1 MTCLH
6 KSTLLPSYIGTT
18 GVKNDHFGDVCIP
31 AIFPKSTIWEGTTM
45 RAVLLASL
53 MALTAASASAQDF
66 PKRPITM
73 IVPFAPGGPTDTVAR
88 VTAESMGRIL
98 GQTIVVENV
107 AGAGGTIG
115 STRVV
120 RADPDGYTILLHH
133 LGLATAVALYRKLPF
148 NPVTDLKPVGVV
160 SDVNM
165 AIIARPGYAPNTLAE
180 VIADIKARGDKVT
193 FGHAGVGAANQL
205 CGMFFMDAI
214 KQKMT
219 EVPFRG
225 GGPVIQALLGDQV
238 DLGCEQ
244 NTTAAAL
251 VQGKRVKP
259 YAVTSAKRLP
269 SMPDVPTAAEAGLAN
284 LEISVW
290 HGIYVPA
297 KTPDAVVTVLA
308 KALAEALKDPALI
321 KRFADITT
329 DPTPE
334 KATPAALAQ
343 TLQSEIDRW
352 GPMIKATGKFA
363 D

>member
-1 MTCLH
+1 
-6 KSTLLPSYIGTT
+6 
-18 GVKNDHFGDVCIP
+18 
-31 AIFPKSTIWEGTTM
+31 M

-53 MALTAASASAQDF
+53 MVLTAAHASAQDF

-73 IVPFAPGGPTDTVAR
+73 VVPFAPGGPTDTVAR

-115 STRVV
+115 SNRVV
-120 RADPDGYTILLHH
+120 RADPDGHTILLHH
-133 LGLATAVALYRKLPF
+133 LGLATAVALYRNLPF
-148 NPVTDLKPVGVV
+148 NPLTDLKPVGVV

-165 AIIARPGYAPNTLAE
+165 AIIARPGYAPNTLSE
-180 VIADIKARGDKVT
+180 VIADIKARGDRVT
-193 FGHAGVGAANQL
+193 FAHAGLGAASQL
-205 CGMFFMDAI
+205 CGVFFMDAI
-214 KQKMT
+214 KQKVT

-244 NTTAAAL
+244 TTTSASL
-251 VQGKRVKP
+251 VQEKRVKS

-269 SMPDVPTAAEAGLAN
+269 SMPDVPTAAEAGVAN

-290 HGIYVPA
+290 HGLYAPA
-297 KTPDAVVTVLA
+297 KTPDAVVAILA
-308 KALAEALKDPALI
+308 KALTEALKDPALI

-334 KATPAALAQ
+334 KATPEALRKL
-343 TLQSEIDRW
+343 LQAEIDRW
-352 GPMIKATGKFA
+352 GPMIKATGQFA

>member
-1 MTCLH
+1 
-6 KSTLLPSYIGTT
+6 
-18 GVKNDHFGDVCIP
+18 
-31 AIFPKSTIWEGTTM
+31 M
-45 RAVLLASL
+45 RAFLLASIL
-53 MALTAASASAQDF
+53 VLTTVAAPAQDF
-66 PKRPITM
+66 PKQPITM

-98 GQTIVVENV
+98 GQTVVVENV

-251 VQGKRVKP
+251 VQERRVKP

-269 SMPDVPTAAEAGLAN
+269 SMPEVPTAAEAGLAN

-290 HGIYVPA
+290 HGLYVPA

-308 KALAEALKDPALI
+308 TALAEALKDPALI

-334 KATPAALAQ
+334 KATPEALRK
-343 TLQSEIDRW
+343 TLQSEINRW
-352 GPMIKATGKFA
+352 GPLIKATGRYA

>member
-1 MTCLH
+1 
-6 KSTLLPSYIGTT
+6 
-18 GVKNDHFGDVCIP
+18 
-31 AIFPKSTIWEGTTM
+31 M
-45 RAVLLASL
+45 RAFLLASIL
-53 MALTAASASAQDF
+53 VLTTVAAPAQDF
-66 PKRPITM
+66 PKQPITM

-88 VTAESMGRIL
+88 VTAESMGKIL
-98 GQTIVVENV
+98 GQTVVVENA
-107 AGAGGTIG
+107 AGAGGTLG
-115 STRVV
+115 SNRVV
-120 RADPDGYTILLHH
+120 RADPDGYTMLLNH
-133 LGLATAVALYRKLPF
+133 LGLATAPALYRKLPF

-165 AIIARPGYAPNTLAE
+165 ALIARPGYAPNTLAE

-193 FGHAGVGAANQL
+193 FAHAGVGAASQL

-214 KQKMT
+214 KQKLT

-225 GGPVIQALLGDQV
+225 GGPVIQALLADQV

-244 NTTAAAL
+244 TTTSAPL
-251 VQGKRVKP
+251 IQGKRVKA
-259 YAVTSAKRLP
+259 YAITSAKRLP
-269 SMPDVPTAAEAGLAN
+269 SMPNVPTAAEAGIPN

-290 HGIYVPA
+290 HGLYVPA
-297 KTPDAVVTVLA
+297 KTPDAVVAVLT
-308 KALAEALKDPALI
+308 KALAQALRDPALI
-321 KRFADITT
+321 KRFADINT

-352 GPMIKATGKFA
+352 GPLIKATGQYA

>member
-1 MTCLH
+1 
-6 KSTLLPSYIGTT
+6 
-18 GVKNDHFGDVCIP
+18 
-31 AIFPKSTIWEGTTM
+31 M
-45 RAVLLASL
+45 RTFFQASL
-53 MALTAASASAQDF
+53 VVLTTVTAQGTAQAQDF
-66 PKRPITM
+66 PKQPITM
-73 IVPFAPGGPTDTVAR
+73 IVPFAAGGPTDTVAR

-98 GQTIVVENV
+98 GQTVVVENA
-107 AGAGGTIG
+107 AGAGGTLG
-115 STRVV
+115 SNRVV
-120 RADPDGYTILLHH
+120 RADPDGYTMLLNH
-133 LGLATAVALYRKLPF
+133 LGLATAATLYRKLPF

-165 AIIARPGYAPNTLAE
+165 ALIARPGYAPNTLAE

-193 FGHAGVGAANQL
+193 FAHAGVGAASQL

-214 KQKMT
+214 KQKLT

-225 GGPVIQALLGDQV
+225 GGPVIQALLADQV

-244 NTTAAAL
+244 ATTSAPL
-251 VQGKRVKP
+251 IQGKRVKA

-269 SMPDVPTAAEAGLAN
+269 SMPNVPTAAEARLAN

-290 HGIYVPA
+290 HGLYVPA
-297 KTPDAVVTVLA
+297 KTPDAVVAVLT
-308 KALAEALKDPALI
+308 KALAQALKDPALI
-321 KRFADITT
+321 KRFADINT

-352 GPMIKATGKFA
+352 GPLIKATGQYA